1 MRGKLILG
9 NFDEY
14 ESTKY
19 NISEGLDP
27 YDYEISI
34 CTDLSEEFVNLILNI
49 GEGNESDLNA
59 SIEAV
64 IDCCEDEESMTFF
77 KQYRNRTLELLQNA
91 EYVTFNF
98 DVEKICE
105 YVKANK
111 ILRTKKIIFND
122 ILELKAEIVTE
133 ISNTFGNDTSN
144 IYFNVVGNNKLI
156 SFEEYKATVKVIDD
170 IVKDIEKFNFS
181 PMEKIMYVYDIVRDK
196 VYVEVDENEDKNI
209 SRSLSSALLGN
220 KIVCVGY
227 AKIFRTILEKL
238 GISSH
243 EVYLYYPNKNGGHAR
258 NEVYIKDEKYAV
270 DGVYYFDPTWDSKES
285 ENDNSYL
292 FSYRYFAMTKPAMD
306 LMDKGRLIDRV
317 FPCFSDDI
325 AYKFEEI
332 IKEGLEK
339 VPEEMIK
346 SINYMSSLV
355 YNKQLIDKFRLI
367 LYRQG
372 ITKSLLE
379 VDTDKVIEELIPLVE
394 YFNKPLS
401 ANILLKVLYNVR
413 KQQYYTNPEKYPFGL
428 NEFYKT
434 IIESR
439 WCFEMTGMQKLAYE
453 IAKPKEKGRIIS
465 NQIVE
470 YSQNTDLYRDIE
482 RVKFAKT
489 LRRIYNN
496 KKDNE
501 K

>member
-1 MRGKLILG
+1 
-9 NFDEY
+9 
-14 ESTKY
+14 
-19 NISEGLDP
+19 
-27 YDYEISI
+27 
-34 CTDLSEEFVNLILNI
+34 
-49 GEGNESDLNA
+49 
-59 SIEAV
+59 
-64 IDCCEDEESMTFF
+64 
-77 KQYRNRTLELLQNA
+77 
-91 EYVTFNF
+91 
-98 DVEKICE
+98 
-105 YVKANK
+105 
-111 ILRTKKIIFND
+111 
-122 ILELKAEIVTE
+122 
-133 ISNTFGNDTSN
+133 
-144 IYFNVVGNNKLI
+144 
-156 SFEEYKATVKVIDD
+156 
-170 IVKDIEKFNFS
+170 
-181 PMEKIMYVYDIVRDK
+181 MYVYDIVRDK
-196 VYVEVDENEDKNI
+196 VYAEVDENEDKNI
-209 SRSLSSALLGN
+209 SRNLSSVLLGN

-270 DGVYYFDPTWDSKES
+270 DGVYYFDPTWDSKKS
-285 ENDNSYL
+285 ENDNTYL
-292 FSYRYFAMTKPAMD
+292 FSYRYFAMTKVAMG
-306 LMDKGRLIDRV
+306 LMDKGRLIDRI
-317 FPCFSDDI
+317 FPYFSDDI
-325 AYKFEEI
+325 ADEFEEI

-346 SINYMSSLV
+346 SINYMTSLV
-355 YNKQLIDKFRLI
+355 YNKYLIDKTRYI

-372 ITKSLLE
+372 IIKSLLE
-379 VDTDKVIEELIPLVE
+379 VNTDEVIEELIPLVE

-413 KQQYYTNPEKYPFGL
+413 KQQYYANPFGL

-439 WCFEMTGMQKLAYE
+439 WHFEMTGMQKLAYE

-465 NQIVE
+465 NQMVE

-501 K
+501 Q

>member
-1 MRGKLILG
+1 MRGKLILSD
-9 NFDEY
+9 FDEY

-27 YDYEISI
+27 YGYEISI

-49 GEGNESDLNA
+49 GDANESDLNA

-91 EYVTFNF
+91 EYITFNF

-122 ILELKAEIVTE
+122 ILELKPEIVTE

-144 IYFNVVGNNKLI
+144 IYFNVVGNDKLI
-156 SFEEYKATVKVIDD
+156 SFEEYKATVKVID
-170 IVKDIEKFNFS
+170 VIEKFNFS

-196 VYVEVDENEDKNI
+196 VYAEVDENEDKNI
-209 SRSLSSALLGN
+209 SRNLSSVLLGN

-270 DGVYYFDPTWDSKES
+270 DGVYYFDPTWDSKKS
-285 ENDNSYL
+285 ENDNTYL
-292 FSYRYFAMTKPAMD
+292 FSYRYFAMTKTAMD
-306 LMDKGRLIDRV
+306 LMDKGRLIDRI
-317 FPCFSDDI
+317 FPYFSDDI
-325 AYKFEEI
+325 ADEFEEI

-355 YNKQLIDKFRLI
+355 YNKYLIDKTRY

-372 ITKSLLE
+372 IIKSLLE
-379 VDTDKVIEELIPLVE
+379 VNTDEVIEELIPLVE

-401 ANILLKVLYNVR
+401 TNILLKVLYNVR
-413 KQQYYTNPEKYPFGL
+413 K
-428 NEFYKT
+428 
-434 IIESR
+434 
-439 WCFEMTGMQKLAYE
+439 
-453 IAKPKEKGRIIS
+453 
-465 NQIVE
+465 
-470 YSQNTDLYRDIE
+470 
-482 RVKFAKT
+482 
-489 LRRIYNN
+489 
-496 KKDNE
+496 
-501 K
+501 

>member
-1 MRGKLILG
+1 MS
-9 NFDEY
+9 Y
-14 ESTKY
+14 
-19 NISEGLDP
+19 
-27 YDYEISI
+27 
-34 CTDLSEEFVNLILNI
+34 
-49 GEGNESDLNA
+49 
-59 SIEAV
+59 
-64 IDCCEDEESMTFF
+64 
-77 KQYRNRTLELLQNA
+77 
-91 EYVTFNF
+91 
-98 DVEKICE
+98 
-105 YVKANK
+105 
-111 ILRTKKIIFND
+111 
-122 ILELKAEIVTE
+122 
-133 ISNTFGNDTSN
+133 
-144 IYFNVVGNNKLI
+144 
-156 SFEEYKATVKVIDD
+156 
-170 IVKDIEKFNFS
+170 
-181 PMEKIMYVYDIVRDK
+181 
-196 VYVEVDENEDKNI
+196 
-209 SRSLSSALLGN
+209 
-220 KIVCVGY
+220 
-227 AKIFRTILEKL
+227 
-238 GISSH
+238 
-243 EVYLYYPNKNGGHAR
+243 
-258 NEVYIKDEKYAV
+258 
-270 DGVYYFDPTWDSKES
+270 DGVYYFDPTWDSKKS
-285 ENDNSYL
+285 ENDNTYL
-292 FSYRYFAMTKPAMD
+292 FSYRYFAMTKVAMG
-306 LMDKGRLIDRV
+306 LMDRGRLIDRI
-317 FPCFSDDI
+317 FPYFSDDI
-325 AYKFEEI
+325 ADEFEEI

-439 WCFEMTGMQKLAYE
+439 WCFEMTGMQKSAYE

-470 YSQNTDLYRDIE
+470 YSQNTDLYRNIE

-496 KKDNE
+496 KKNNE

>member
-1 MRGKLILG
+1 MS
-9 NFDEY
+9 Y
-14 ESTKY
+14 
-19 NISEGLDP
+19 
-27 YDYEISI
+27 
-34 CTDLSEEFVNLILNI
+34 
-49 GEGNESDLNA
+49 
-59 SIEAV
+59 
-64 IDCCEDEESMTFF
+64 
-77 KQYRNRTLELLQNA
+77 
-91 EYVTFNF
+91 
-98 DVEKICE
+98 
-105 YVKANK
+105 
-111 ILRTKKIIFND
+111 
-122 ILELKAEIVTE
+122 
-133 ISNTFGNDTSN
+133 
-144 IYFNVVGNNKLI
+144 
-156 SFEEYKATVKVIDD
+156 
-170 IVKDIEKFNFS
+170 
-181 PMEKIMYVYDIVRDK
+181 
-196 VYVEVDENEDKNI
+196 
-209 SRSLSSALLGN
+209 
-220 KIVCVGY
+220 
-227 AKIFRTILEKL
+227 
-238 GISSH
+238 
-243 EVYLYYPNKNGGHAR
+243 
-258 NEVYIKDEKYAV
+258 

-355 YNKQLIDKFRLI
+355 YNKQLIDKTRYI

-372 ITKSLLE
+372 IIKSLLE
-379 VDTDKVIEELIPLVE
+379 VNTDEVIEELIPLVE

-413 KQQYYTNPEKYPFGL
+413 KQQYYANPFGL

-439 WCFEMTGMQKLAYE
+439 WCFEMTGMQKSAYE

-470 YSQNTDLYRDIE
+470 YSQNTDLYRNIE